1 MVDNFM
7 KQDKSMKDRRLLL
20 PVVFLII
27 SILGWLGGLSISSF
41 RTNSESIHIN
51 KAKFES
57 VINQNQNILKNNI
70 SLIKTQLKEGKQLS
84 VIMNSFSN
92 METSYYVFNNNS
104 LIGWSDASIPVA
116 EEKDSFLTSNVVQLK
131 NGWFLAEKSRV
142 DSTVFIGLFQIKQQ
156 YLYENKFL
164 KNGFNKQFGLNIN
177 PDINKDLP
185 NKGVAIND
193 VNGQYL
199 FSLIMNQASF
209 ISSVPGKF
217 GLFFILI
224 AIAGTILFAGSILK
238 IVSKKIGNFAF
249 LISGAILFLLFFW
262 FVKFNFLHLMST
274 SEIFSPVLFAYTS
287 WFPSL
292 ASMLLLAFLLQ
303 VFSFWFYWLF
313 KLPAIVERNE
323 NNKRLTLVTFT
334 ISIAV
339 VLLYFLFINWL
350 IIILVDNSSSLSLY
364 SRINDFDITAIA
376 KVATIVLLLFS
387 FIFILEKA
395 VSMFNSFLNIKS
407 KVIVLAAV
415 PSIFYLI
422 STLLNYESLPES
434 FVFFFIITLLLVF
447 IRYKKRTILS
457 HEIFTWIIFLFSFY
471 VTIILIRLYAEKER
485 KSREVLIEN
494 LSFRLA
500 REEDPVSETYLK
512 GVESAIENDKK
523 LEEFLSEDEFSPDRI
538 REYLEKKYFVGYL
551 SRYELQVVPCW
562 PGSNLLIEETG
573 ETFNCYNYFDELIA
587 DIGDT
592 VFASKHFY
600 FLDNGNGSVTYMGVF
615 NYFNNSP
622 TSRVSLYIEVNS
634 KPIFVGLGYPELLKS
649 DKERM
654 VFEVGDDYSYAK
666 YVNGNIA
673 KQFGTYEYEISSDF
687 FERSDTQKYYI
698 ESDSESHLV
707 YTPEE
712 NILIVLTRS
721 SLSLSNL
728 IIGFSIFFIAFF
740 LLALLSLMMLKLKNG
755 IPFFRFSIRER
766 IQIALISM
774 VLVLLLVIG
783 TSSVYYS
790 IYQFKNKNSEILT
803 QRLKS
808 VLMEVEQKLGQEVDV
823 TDKTDDYLQRL
834 LQKFSNV
841 FFCDINLFSLD
852 GHLLATS
859 RPELYINGLT
869 GRLMSP
875 KAFYELSTNKK
886 TEFIHEESIG
896 ALNYVSA
903 YVVVL
908 SDNNVPLA
916 YLNIPYFVGSDSLRD
931 QISSLIV
938 AVINAYLIF
947 ILIAISFAVFVSK
960 RITYPLS
967 MIQSRLG
974 KVSLSKKNEKI
985 EYKRKD
991 EIGELVTVYNRMV
1004 DELLESAG
1012 KLAQS
1017 ERETAWR
1024 EMAKQIAHE
1033 IKNPLTPMRLN
1044 VQYLRRARKD
1054 DVEDFDAYLDKVTN
1068 SLIEQIDQL
1077 SVIATEF
1084 SNFAKMPI
1092 AKRTRVDVISRLKLA
1107 CDLFRKTPAIEIIEE
1122 FDASLPIWV
1131 YADPDQMVSV
1141 FNNLIKNAS
1150 QSIPKNRKGILR
1162 IKVDSDDTNLK
1173 ITFADNGSGMSPEVK
1188 EKIFQPSFTTKS
1200 SGMGLGL
1207 AIVKNIITN
1216 TKGNIWFTT
1225 QQGVGTTFFIELPLY
1240 DR

>member
-1 MVDNFM
+1 
-7 KQDKSMKDRRLLL
+7 MKDKKLLL
-20 PVVFLII
+20 PAIFLTI
-27 SILGWLGGLSISSF
+27 SILGWFGGIFISSF
-41 RTNSESIHIN
+41 KSDSESIHIN
-51 KAKFES
+51 IEKFKS
-57 VINQNQNILKNNI
+57 VIHKNQTILKNNI
-70 SLIKTQLKEGKQLS
+70 STIKKQLNEGKQLS

-92 METSYYVFNNNS
+92 KETSYYVFKNDT
-104 LIGWSDASIPVA
+104 LICWSNASIPVSRN
-116 EEKDSFLTSNVVQLK
+116 KNSFLTNSIVQLK
-131 NGWFLAEKSRV
+131 NGWFLSEKSSFE
-142 DSTVFIGLFQIKQQ
+142 DTILIGLFRIKQQ

-164 KNGFNKQFGLNIN
+164 KNRFNNQFGLSIN
-177 PDINKDLP
+177 PDIQINTP
-185 NKGVAIND
+185 NKGIAIHD
-193 VNGQYL
+193 SNGQYL
-199 FSLIMNQASF
+199 FSLILKQVPF
-209 ISSVPGKF
+209 ISSIPGKF
-217 GLFFILI
+217 GLLFILI

-238 IVSKKIGNFAF
+238 IISYKKGNVAF
-249 LISGAILFLLFFW
+249 LISGSILFFIFLW

-292 ASMLLLAFLLQ
+292 ASMLLLAILLQ
-303 VFSFWFYWLF
+303 VFSFWFYRLF
-313 KLPAIVERNE
+313 KLPPIVTKNE
-323 NNKRLTLVTFT
+323 SNRLTIQAFAIFIT
-334 ISIAV
+334 V
-339 VLLYFLFINWL
+339 VFCYFLFVNWL
-350 IIILVDNSSSLSLY
+350 IVVLVHHSSSLSLY
-364 SRINDFDITAIA
+364 SRITDFDTTAIT

-387 FIFILEKA
+387 FLFILEKTIR
-395 VSMFNSFLNIKS
+395 MFSSHLNIK
-407 KVIVLAAV
+407 KKLIVITSVPAV
-415 PSIFYLI
+415 FYLVSI
-422 STLLNYESLPES
+422 IFNCACLPES
-434 FVFFFIITLLLVF
+434 FAFFIIIALMLIF
-447 IRYKKRTILS
+447 IRSKKRIIHS
-457 HEIFTWIIFLFSFY
+457 YEIFTWIIFLFSIY
-471 VTIILIRLYAEKER
+471 VTIILVRLYTEKER
-485 KSREVLIEN
+485 KSRDVLIEN
-494 LSFRLA
+494 LSFRLV
-500 REEDPVSETYLK
+500 REEDPVAETYLK
-512 GVESAIENDKK
+512 GVEYAIENDKK
-523 LEEFLSEDEFSPDRI
+523 LEELLTDDNFSPDI
-538 REYLEKKYFVGYL
+538 VREYLEKKYFVGYL

-562 PGSNLLIEETG
+562 PGGDLVIEETG

-592 VFASKHFY
+592 VYASNHFY
-600 FLDNGNGSVTYMGVF
+600 FLDNDNGSVTYMGVF
-615 NYFNNSP
+615 NYFNDNP
-622 TSRVSLYIEVNS
+622 NYKVSLYVEINS
-634 KPIFVGLGYPELLKS
+634 KPVFVGLGYPELLKS

-654 VFEVGDDYSYAK
+654 VFEVDDDYSYAK
-666 YVNGNIA
+666 YVNGRIA
-673 KQFGTYEYEISSDF
+673 KQFGSYEYELTSNF
-687 FERSDTQKYYI
+687 FEHGTTQKYYVD
-698 ESDSESHLV
+698 SDNESHLV
-707 YTPEE
+707 YTPED

-721 SLSLSNL
+721 FLSLSDL

-740 LLALLSLMMLKLKNG
+740 LLALLSLMMLKLKDG
-755 IPFFRFSIRER
+755 IPFFRLSIRER
-766 IQIALISM
+766 IQIALIS
-774 VLVLLLVIG
+774 LVLALLLIVG

-790 IYQFKNKNSEILT
+790 IYQFKNKNSEILS

-808 VLMEVEQKLGQEVDV
+808 VLMEIEQKLGQEEEV
-823 TDKTDDYLQRL
+823 TYEMHDYMQRL

-869 GRLMSP
+869 GQLMSP
-875 KAFYELSTNKK
+875 SAFCELSNNKK

-896 ALNYVSA
+896 TLNYVSA

-908 SDNNVPLA
+908 SEDNVPLA
-916 YLNIPYFVGSDSLRD
+916 YLNIPYFVGSDSLRE

-947 ILIAISFAVFVSK
+947 VLIAISFAVFVSK

-974 KVSLSKKNEKI
+974 KVSLIAKNEKI

-1004 DELLESAG
+1004 DELQKSAG

-1033 IKNPLTPMRLN
+1033 IKNPLTPMKLN
-1044 VQYLRRARKD
+1044 VQYLRRANKD
-1054 DVEDFDAYLDKVTN
+1054 DVEDFDAYLEKVTN

-1092 AKRTRVDVISRLKLA
+1092 AKRTHVDVISRLKIA
-1107 CDLFRKTPAIEIIEE
+1107 CDLFRKTPTIEIVEE
-1122 FDASLPIWV
+1122 FDTSTPVWV

-1141 FNNLIKNAS
+1141 FNNIIKNAS

-1162 IKVDSDDTNLK
+1162 IKAETDEDTLK
-1173 ITFADNGSGMSPEVK
+1173 ITFSDNGSGMSPEIK
-1188 EKIFQPSFTTKS
+1188 EKIFQPNFTTKS

-1216 TKGNIWFTT
+1216 TKGRIWFTT
-1225 QQGVGTTFFIELPLY
+1225 QQGVGTTFYIELPLY